1 MKKSKN
7 LIPYTKIIY
16 HPEGLTEYR
25 LRTETFRQFLQVFV
39 WDIGE
44 KKHRKFFKS
53 VWLTEIEYNLSGF
66 YTYQVKGTNIIRLR
80 SWSLNTLVH
89 ELTHFVAHQ
98 CVVINC
104 DFTEEIPA
112 YIMEEVFSKLMILS
126 RGRFKVVEEFY
137 LEWNYLFTQTL
148 IQKQI
153 LEQKINSHSH
163 THKILDFLWV
173 FFWYSQIL
181 AFFVDIKNQTKK
193 GSIFTSSWFFGFFE
207 YNTCVGWIILN
218 NYHSHRA
225 MEKYREIYTR
235 QRQCCCLI

>member
-7 LIPYTKIIY
+7 LIPHTEIVH

-53 VWLTEIEYNLSGF
+53 VWLTEIEYNLWGF
-66 YTYQVKGTNIIRLR
+66 YTYQVKGTNIIWLR

-98 CVVINC
+98 CVVIGC
-104 DFTEEIPA
+104 EFTEEIPA

-126 RGRFKVVEEFY
+126 KGRFKVVEEFY
-137 LEWNYLFTQTL
+137 LE
-148 IQKQI
+148 
-153 LEQKINSHSH
+153 
-163 THKILDFLWV
+163 
-173 FFWYSQIL
+173 
-181 AFFVDIKNQTKK
+181 
-193 GSIFTSSWFFGFFE
+193 
-207 YNTCVGWIILN
+207 
-218 NYHSHRA
+218 
-225 MEKYREIYTR
+225 
-235 QRQCCCLI
+235 

>member
-44 KKHRKFFKS
+44 KKHRKFFK
-53 VWLTEIEYNLSGF
+53 WLWMKEIEYNLWGF
-66 YTYQVKGTNIIRLR
+66 YTYQVKGTNIIWLR

-104 DFTEEIPA
+104 EFTEEIPA
-112 YIMEEVFSKLMILS
+112 YIMEEVFSKLIILS
-126 RGRFKVVEEFY
+126 RGRFEIEKEFY
-137 LEWNYLFTQTL
+137 LE
-148 IQKQI
+148 
-153 LEQKINSHSH
+153 
-163 THKILDFLWV
+163 
-173 FFWYSQIL
+173 
-181 AFFVDIKNQTKK
+181 
-193 GSIFTSSWFFGFFE
+193 
-207 YNTCVGWIILN
+207 
-218 NYHSHRA
+218 
-225 MEKYREIYTR
+225 
-235 QRQCCCLI
+235 

>member
-7 LIPYTKIIY
+7 LIPYSEIVH

-53 VWLTEIEYNLSGF
+53 VWLTEIEYNLSWF
-66 YTYQVKGTNIIRLR
+66 YTYQVKGTNIIWLR

-104 DFTEEIPA
+104 EFTEEIPA
-112 YIMEEVFSKLMILS
+112 YIMEEVFSKLIILS
-126 RGRFKVVEEFY
+126 RGRFEIEKEFY
-137 LEWNYLFTQTL
+137 LE
-148 IQKQI
+148 
-153 LEQKINSHSH
+153 
-163 THKILDFLWV
+163 
-173 FFWYSQIL
+173 
-181 AFFVDIKNQTKK
+181 
-193 GSIFTSSWFFGFFE
+193 
-207 YNTCVGWIILN
+207 
-218 NYHSHRA
+218 
-225 MEKYREIYTR
+225 
-235 QRQCCCLI
+235 

>member
-7 LIPYTKIIY
+7 LIPYTKIVY

-104 DFTEEIPA
+104 EFTEEIPA

-126 RGRFKVVEEFY
+126 EGRFKVVEEFY
-137 LEWNYLFTQTL
+137 LE
-148 IQKQI
+148 
-153 LEQKINSHSH
+153 
-163 THKILDFLWV
+163 
-173 FFWYSQIL
+173 
-181 AFFVDIKNQTKK
+181 
-193 GSIFTSSWFFGFFE
+193 
-207 YNTCVGWIILN
+207 
-218 NYHSHRA
+218 
-225 MEKYREIYTR
+225 
-235 QRQCCCLI
+235 

>member
-7 LIPYTKIIY
+7 LVPHTEIVH

-44 KKHRKFFKS
+44 KKHIKFFK
-53 VWLTEIEYNLSGF
+53 WLWLKEIEYNLSGF

-80 SWSLNTLVH
+80 SWSLNTLIH

-126 RGRFKVVEEFY
+126 EGRFKVVEEFY
-137 LEWNYLFTQTL
+137 LE
-148 IQKQI
+148 
-153 LEQKINSHSH
+153 
-163 THKILDFLWV
+163 
-173 FFWYSQIL
+173 
-181 AFFVDIKNQTKK
+181 
-193 GSIFTSSWFFGFFE
+193 
-207 YNTCVGWIILN
+207 
-218 NYHSHRA
+218 
-225 MEKYREIYTR
+225 
-235 QRQCCCLI
+235 

>member
-1 MKKSKN
+1 MKKSKH
-7 LIPYTKIIY
+7 LIPHTEIVH

-44 KKHRKFFKS
+44 KKHRKFFKWL
-53 VWLTEIEYNLSGF
+53 WLTEIEYNLWGF

-98 CVVINC
+98 CLVINC
-104 DFTEEIPA
+104 EFTEEIPA

-137 LEWNYLFTQTL
+137 LE
-148 IQKQI
+148 
-153 LEQKINSHSH
+153 
-163 THKILDFLWV
+163 
-173 FFWYSQIL
+173 
-181 AFFVDIKNQTKK
+181 
-193 GSIFTSSWFFGFFE
+193 
-207 YNTCVGWIILN
+207 
-218 NYHSHRA
+218 
-225 MEKYREIYTR
+225 
-235 QRQCCCLI
+235 